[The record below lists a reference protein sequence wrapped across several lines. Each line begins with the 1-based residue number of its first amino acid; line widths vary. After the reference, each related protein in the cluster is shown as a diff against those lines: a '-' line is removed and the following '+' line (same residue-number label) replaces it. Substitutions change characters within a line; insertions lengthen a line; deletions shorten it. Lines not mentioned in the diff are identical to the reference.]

1 LHGREHVILEKTRVA
16 ERWYSERW
24 DSLYFQFPNWS
35 LQLPGYS
42 YAGNEPDG
50 FAHRSEV
57 ARFIEDY
64 ARAIEAPLQCGVEV
78 LSLERE
84 PQSDLFRLTTTGGA
98 LEAKHVVVATGPFQR
113 ESIPGLSTAVDSEI
127 FQIHASRYF
136 APAQLPSGA
145 ALVVGSGSS
154 GCQIAEELLHEG
166 RKVYLCVGRHRRIR
180 PPISRS
186 RSVGLA
192 L

>member
-1 LHGREHVILEKTRVA
+1 MH
-16 ERWYSERW
+16 
-24 DSLYFQFPNWS
+24 
-35 LQLPGYS
+35 
-42 YAGNEPDG
+42 
-50 FAHRSEV
+50 
-57 ARFIEDY
+57 

-113 ESIPGLSTAVDSEI
+113 ESIPELSTAVDSEI

-145 ALVVGSGSS
+145 VLVVGSGSS
-154 GCQIAEELLHEG
+154 GCQIAEELLHKG
-166 RKVYLCVGRHRRIR
+166 RKVYLCVGRHRRIPR
-180 PPISRS
+180 RYRGRDLMALSAFLDPTGVVADRS
-186 RSVGLA
+186 GSAAITDMVCLRQARLH
-192 L
+192 